1 MTDESALPGPEK
13 PQPRWGPLPAMDR
26 RVVGVLME
34 KAKTTPNGYPMSLNS
49 VTTGCNQKSNRAPTM
64 QLEPEDVEESLER
77 LREMGAVGLIQGAG
91 RVSKYRHY
99 TYDWLGV
106 DKVEIAVMAELML
119 RGPQSVGELRGRAS
133 RMEPI
138 AGLSELQPIL
148 ESLKAKGLVLSLT
161 PEGRGHVVTHA
172 LYSDR
177 ELERV
182 KQQYSVG
189 GGTAAAPVVDGPS
202 RHDTPARPP
211 VDAAEPAAGV
221 GREVIEAMARQIE
234 DLRLQVS
241 QLKSDVDELSV
252 TCRQTDDELQR
263 LKGEL
268 GV

>member
-1 MTDESALPGPEK
+1 MTDESALPASEES
-13 PQPRWGPLPAMDR
+13 QPRWGPLPAMER

-34 KAKTTPNGYPMSLNS
+34 KAKTTPNGYPMSLNA

-77 LREMGAVGLIQGAG
+77 LREMGAVGLIQGVG
-91 RVSKYRHY
+91 RVYKFRHY
-99 TYDWLGV
+99 MYDWLGV

-119 RGPQSVGELRGRAS
+119 RGPQTLGELRGRAA

-138 AGLSELQPIL
+138 AGISELQPVL
-148 ESLKAKGLVLSLT
+148 QSLKTKGLVLPLT

-177 ELERV
+177 ELERI
-182 KQQYSVG
+182 KQQYSVSG
-189 GGTAAAPVVDGPS
+189 ATAAAPVVDGPS
-202 RHDTPARPP
+202 RDDTPARPP
-211 VDAAEPAAGV
+211 VEAAELAAGV
-221 GREVIEAMARQIE
+221 GQEVIEAMARQIE
-234 DLRLQVS
+234 DLRLQVT
-241 QLKSDVDELSV
+241 QLKSDVDDLSV

>member
-1 MTDESALPGPEK
+1 MTDESALPGPDGS
-13 PQPRWGPLPAMDR
+13 QPRWGPLAAMER

-34 KAKTTPNGYPMSLNS
+34 KGKTTPNGYPMSLNA

-77 LREMGAVGLIQGAG
+77 LREMGAVGLIQGSG

-99 TYDWLGV
+99 MYDWLGV

-119 RGPQSVGELRGRAS
+119 RGPQTVGELRGRAS

-138 AGLSELQPIL
+138 AGLSELQPVL
-148 ESLKAKGLVLSLT
+148 QSLKAKGLVLPLT
-161 PEGRGHVVTHA
+161 PEGRGHVITHA

-177 ELERV
+177 ELERI

-189 GGTAAAPVVDGPS
+189 GGTAAAPAIDGPS
-202 RHDTPARPP
+202 PHDTPARPP
-211 VDAAEPAAGV
+211 VEAAAPAAGV
-221 GREVIEAMARQIE
+221 GQEAIDAVARQIE
-234 DLRLQVS
+234 DLRLQVA
-241 QLKSDVDELSV
+241 QLKSDMDDLSV

>member
-1 MTDESALPGPEK
+1 MTDESALPGSEES
-13 PQPRWGPLPAMDR
+13 QPRWGPLPAMER

-77 LREMGAVGLIQGAG
+77 LREMGAVGLIQGSG

-99 TYDWLGV
+99 MYDWLSV

-119 RGPQSVGELRGRAS
+119 RGPQTVGELRGRAS

-138 AGLSELQPIL
+138 AGISELQPVL
-148 ESLKAKGLVLSLT
+148 QSLKAKGLVLSLT
-161 PEGRGHVVTHA
+161 PEGRGHMVTHA

-177 ELERV
+177 ELESV
-182 KQQYSVG
+182 KQQYSVA
-189 GGTAAAPVVDGPS
+189 GGTAAAPALDDPLP
-202 RHDTPARPP
+202 HDTPARPP
-211 VDAAEPAAGV
+211 VEAAAPAAEV
-221 GREVIEAMARQIE
+221 GQDVIDTMARQIE
-234 DLRLQVS
+234 DLRLQVA
-241 QLKSDVDELSV
+241 QLKSDMDDLSV
-252 TCRQTDDELQR
+252 TCRQNDDELQR

>member
-1 MTDESALPGPEK
+1 MTDESALPGPEDS
-13 PQPRWGPLPAMDR
+13 QPRWKPLPAMER

-34 KAKTTPNGYPMSLNS
+34 KGKTTPNGYPMSLNAVS
-49 VTTGCNQKSNRAPTM
+49 TGCNQKSNRAPTM

-99 TYDWLGV
+99 MYDWLGV

-119 RGPQSVGELRGRAS
+119 RGPQTVGELRSRAS

-138 AGLSELQPIL
+138 AGLAELHPVLQ
-148 ESLKAKGLVLSLT
+148 SLKAKGLVLPLT

-182 KQQYSVG
+182 KQQYSVTG
-189 GGTAAAPVVDGPS
+189 GAPAAPVAAGPS
-202 RHDTPARPP
+202 PHDTPARPP
-211 VDAAEPAAGV
+211 VEAAAPAAGV
-221 GREVIEAMARQIE
+221 GQEVIESMARQIE
-234 DLRLQVS
+234 DLRLQVA
-241 QLKSDVDELSV
+241 QLKNDVDDLSV
-252 TCRQTDDELQR
+252 TCRQNDDELQR

>member
-1 MTDESALPGPEK
+1 MTDESASPDSEET
-13 PQPRWGPLPAMDR
+13 QRRWKPLPALER

-34 KAKTTPNGYPMSLNS
+34 KGKTTPNTYPMSLNA

-99 TYDWLGV
+99 MYDWLDV
-106 DKVEIAVMAELML
+106 DKVEIAVMAELIL
-119 RGPQSVGELRGRAS
+119 RGPQTVGELRGRAS

-138 AGLSELQPIL
+138 AGIAELQPVL
-148 ESLKAKGLVLSLT
+148 QSLKTKGLILALT

-172 LYSDR
+172 LFSDR

-182 KQQYSVG
+182 KQQYANVAV
-189 GGTAAAPVVDGPS
+189 AAAPPAVDSSSSPAA
-202 RHDTPARPP
+202 PARPP
-211 VDAAEPAAGV
+211 LETSPPPAAASP
-221 GREVIEAMARQIE
+221 EVTEAMARQIE

-241 QLKSDVDELSV
+241 QLKSDMDDLSV
-252 TCRQTDDELQR
+252 ICRQTDDELQR